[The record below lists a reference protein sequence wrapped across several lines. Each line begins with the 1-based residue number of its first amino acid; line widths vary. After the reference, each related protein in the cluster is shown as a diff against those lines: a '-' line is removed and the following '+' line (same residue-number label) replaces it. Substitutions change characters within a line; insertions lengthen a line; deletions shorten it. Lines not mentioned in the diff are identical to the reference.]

1 MAEPLKNHFGSRIPK
16 TIAAMIAGVW
26 PQFPS
31 KAFLAD
37 ALEGFDALELM
48 DRGRHLAHVL
58 RRHLPPAYP
67 QAVDILVRSAS
78 ARPDRSHGDG
88 GMASF
93 LYLPH
98 VCFVSAF
105 GLDDFESSMAAQYEL
120 TQRFTAEFS
129 IRPFLERYPERTLA
143 RLRRWA
149 RDPSH
154 HVRRLVSE
162 GTRPRLPWAGRLRA
176 FQADPRPVLEL
187 LELLKDD
194 PSSDVRRSVA
204 NNLNDIGKDH
214 PDILIATAR
223 RWMTGADEDRRALV
237 RHALRSLVKQG
248 NSEALKVLG
257 FGGGAR
263 VAIEKPRIAPR
274 RSSIGGRV
282 TISCYVRSL
291 TRRPQPV
298 VIDLRVHF
306 VRGRGRTAVKVFKLK
321 TVELLPDGGVSCR
334 KTLSLAD
341 LTTRRHY
348 PGRHR
353 VDVVVNGRAHELGAF
368 VISSSARRGRGPA
381 SSRRVL

>member
-1 MAEPLKNHFGSRIPK
+1 VAEPLKNHFGPRVPK
-16 TIAAMIAGVW
+16 TIAAMIGRVW

-78 ARPDRSHGDG
+78 ARPARSEGDG

-93 LYLPH
+93 VYLPH

-143 RLRRWA
+143 RLRQWA

-214 PDILIATAR
+214 PGILIATAR
-223 RWMTGADEDRRALV
+223 RWMAGADEERRALV
-237 RHALRSLVKQG
+237 RHALRSQVKQG
-248 NSEALKVLG
+248 NGEALKMLG

-263 VAIEKPRIAPR
+263 VAIENPRISPR
-274 RSSIGGRV
+274 QTSMGGRV
-282 TISCYVRSL
+282 TIGCDVRNL
-291 TRRPQPV
+291 GRRAQPM

-306 VRGRGRTAVKVFKLK
+306 VRARGRTAVRVFKLK
-321 TVELLPDGGVSCR
+321 IAELPPGGVVSCR

-368 VISSSARRGRGPA
+368 VVSSSARRGRGPA
-381 SSRRVL
+381 SSLRVW